1 MTRCQLV
8 CIVIVSALL
17 GAAGAAAA
25 QSVANATIRG
35 KVVDETGGALPGVT
49 VTAASPA
56 LLVGQIAVATDSDG
70 TYRVSELPIGDYRVT
85 YELSGFQRH
94 VRDEVHL
101 TAGFTAEINVALKVG
116 AVAETVTVSG
126 QTPVVDTTAA
136 APSVNL
142 SNQFLTEVLP
152 VTRRIQDIL
161 ATTPGMSTRFA
172 ADLGGGTSGGGAHT
186 NYGITGQSTMMID
199 GVNPATSHD
208 PNEPVNMARKT
219 RFMEPSVLD
228 PV

>member
-70 TYRVSELPIGDYRVT
+70 SYRVSELPIGG
-85 YELSGFQRH
+85 LPRH
-94 VRDEVHL
+94 L
-101 TAGFTAEINVALKVG
+101 
-116 AVAETVTVSG
+116 
-126 QTPVVDTTAA
+126 
-136 APSVNL
+136 
-142 SNQFLTEVLP
+142 
-152 VTRRIQDIL
+152 
-161 ATTPGMSTRFA
+161 
-172 ADLGGGTSGGGAHT
+172 
-186 NYGITGQSTMMID
+186 
-199 GVNPATSHD
+199 
-208 PNEPVNMARKT
+208 
-219 RFMEPSVLD
+219 
-228 PV
+228 

>member
-8 CIVIVSALL
+8 VIVS
-17 GAAGAAAA
+17 
-25 QSVANATIRG
+25 
-35 KVVDETGGALPGVT
+35 
-49 VTAASPA
+49 
-56 LLVGQIAVATDSDG
+56 DSDG
-70 TYRVSELPIGDYRVT
+70 SDRVSELPIGDYRVT

-126 QTPVVDTTAA
+126 QTPVVDTTGA

-172 ADLGGGTSGGGAHT
+172 ADLGGGTSGGGAYT
-186 NYGITGQSTMMID
+186 NYGIAGQSTMMID
-199 GVNPATSHD
+199 GVNTRQDAAIDQGTGNGPDIGTVEEMQIVTIGGSAEQALPGVFLNMIVFAAAPAPRPIRLQCS
-208 PNEPVNMARKT
+208 R
-219 RFMEPSVLD
+219 RS
-228 PV
+228 

>member
-1 MTRCQLV
+1 M
-8 CIVIVSALL
+8 
-17 GAAGAAAA
+17 
-25 QSVANATIRG
+25 
-35 KVVDETGGALPGVT
+35 
-49 VTAASPA
+49 
-56 LLVGQIAVATDSDG
+56 
-70 TYRVSELPIGDYRVT
+70 SELPIGDYRVT

-126 QTPVVDTTAA
+126 QTPVVDTTGA

-172 ADLGGGTSGGGAHT
+172 ADLGGGTSGGGGLHQLRHHRTVNDDDRRRQPRDEPRSQRAGQ
-186 NYGITGQSTMMID
+186 YGAKNAFHGAFC
-199 GVNPATSHD
+199 P
-208 PNEPVNMARKT
+208 
-219 RFMEPSVLD
+219 
-228 PV
+228 